1 VNCGVAFVADAQTAK
16 VVQVRKAALNDP
28 ALGSQP
34 RAVPCPPAADDRCDP
49 TGPQQ
54 AAVLVMVIAS
64 VREEAVG
71 FLAGAAALAGDG
83 PGMQVIEQRDQLGDV
98 VAIAG
103 GERNG
108 KRDAGRIDQQ
118 MVFGAAAGA
127 IDRGW
132 PG

>member
-1 VNCGVAFVADAQTAK
+1 
-16 VVQVRKAALNDP
+16 
-28 ALGSQP
+28 
-34 RAVPCPPAADDRCDP
+34 
-49 TGPQQ
+49 
-54 AAVLVMVIAS
+54 
-64 VREEAVG
+64 
-71 FLAGAAALAGDG
+71 
-83 PGMQVIEQRDQLGDV
+83 MQVIEQRDQLGDV

-118 MVFGAAAGA
+118 MVFGARAGA